1 MNRVVFEVKLPA
13 TVKKKAAYWVSSCPA
28 LDVFSQGATEQ
39 EARKN
44 LEEALRLFLISCYER
59 GTLDEAIK
67 ECGFSLAKTK
77 GRPADKGPGKSRT
90 STVTVPFDLLA
101 HGR

>member
-28 LDVFSQGATEQ
+28 LDVFSQGPTEE

-44 LEEALRLFLISCYER
+44 LEEALRLFLLSCYER
-59 GTLDEAIK
+59 NTLEEAVK
-67 ECGFSLAKTK
+67 ECGLRSSLSPHPSSFSLI
-77 GRPADKGPGKSRT
+77 
-90 STVTVPFDLLA
+90 
-101 HGR
+101 